1 MGMVIGTNVASL
13 TAQRHLESSRGDME
27 TAMERLASGQ
37 RINSAADDAAGMAI
51 ANKLEVK
58 VMSLNQ
64 GIRNANDGMSMVQVA
79 EGGMEEIG
87 NILGRMKELAVQAS
101 NGTYT
106 AASLTTM
113 DNEYSGLATEITRI
127 AQKTDFNGQSILN
140 SSSTVNIHV
149 GDEATDKIAIAFQ
162 SMVSTN
168 LGGGAVTT
176 EHTGVQAVIAAA
188 TGTKE
193 QTAITM
199 AAANAPGAGET
210 LRITVAGTDYSQAF
224 SGTSANTTALLSAQI
239 GAGGDATAVATVV
252 SGADVLTITGLVNNK
267 SVAQSNL
274 EVTSTA
280 GTDLTLTSL
289 TSVANANTAL
299 GSLDIGMAK
308 VDAYQADLGSLSKKL
323 DHTVSNLMNRV
334 ESQSAA
340 LSRIKDADYAVESA
354 NLAKAQV
361 LQQAGTAMLA
371 QANASGQSVLSLLK

>member
-13 TAQRHLESSRGDME
+13 TAQRHLEASRGDME

-37 RINSAADDAAGMAI
+37 RINSAADDAAGLAI
-51 ANKLEVK
+51 SNKLEVK

-64 GIRNANDGMSMVQVA
+64 GIRNANDGISMIQVA

-371 QANASGQSVLSLLK
+371 QANASGEGVLQLLK

>member
-51 ANKLEVK
+51 SNKLEVK

-64 GIRNANDGMSMVQVA
+64 GIRNANDGISMIQVA

-176 EHTGVQAVIAAA
+176 EHTGVQAVTAAT

-193 QTAITM
+193 ITAITM
-199 AAANAPGAGET
+199 AAASAPEAGET

-308 VDAYQADLGSLSKKL
+308 VDAYRADLGSLSKKL

-371 QANASGQSVLSLLK
+371 QANASGESVLQLLK

>member
-13 TAQRHLESSRGDME
+13 TAQRHLEASRGDME

-37 RINSAADDAAGMAI
+37 RINSAADDAAGLAI
-51 ANKLEVK
+51 SNKLEVK

-64 GIRNANDGMSMVQVA
+64 GIRNANDGISMIQVA

-113 DNEYSGLATEITRI
+113 DNEYQGLATEITRI

-176 EHTGVQAVIAAA
+176 EHTGVQAVTAAT

-193 QTAITM
+193 ITAITM
-199 AAANAPGAGET
+199 AAASAPEAGET
-210 LRITVAGTDYSQAF
+210 LRITVAGTDYSQVF

-252 SGADVLTITGLVNNK
+252 SGADVLTITGLINNQ

-280 GTDLTLTSL
+280 GADLTLTSL
-289 TSVANANTAL
+289 TSAANANTAL
-299 GSLDIGMAK
+299 GSLDIGIAK
-308 VDAYQADLGSLSKKL
+308 VDAYRSDLGSLSKKL

-371 QANASGQSVLSLLK
+371 QANASGESVLQLLK

>member
-27 TAMERLASGQ
+27 TSMERLASGQ
-37 RINSAADDAAGMAI
+37 RINSAADDAAGLAI
-51 ANKLEVK
+51 SNKLEVK

-64 GIRNANDGMSMVQVA
+64 GIRNANDGISMIQVA

-113 DNEYSGLATEITRI
+113 DNEYQGLATEITRI
-127 AQKTDFNGQSILN
+127 ATTTDFNGQSILD
-140 SSSTVNIHV
+140 STTNVNIHV
-149 GDEATDKIAIAFQ
+149 GDEANDTVAVAFQ

-176 EHTGVQAVIAAA
+176 EHTGVQAVTPA
-188 TGTKE
+188 TATTKE
-193 QTAITM
+193 ITAVTM
-199 AAANAPGAGET
+199 ASASAPLAGET

-224 SGTSANTTALLSAQI
+224 STDSEETTNLLALQI
-239 GAGGDATAVATVV
+239 VAGGDATANATVV
-252 SGADVLTITGLVNNK
+252 GGDDVLTITGLLDNK

-274 EVTSTA
+274 EVTITA
-280 GTDLTLTSL
+280 GTDLTSTSL
-289 TSVANANTAL
+289 TSAANANIAL

-308 VDAYQADLGSLSKKL
+308 VDAYRADLGSLSKKL